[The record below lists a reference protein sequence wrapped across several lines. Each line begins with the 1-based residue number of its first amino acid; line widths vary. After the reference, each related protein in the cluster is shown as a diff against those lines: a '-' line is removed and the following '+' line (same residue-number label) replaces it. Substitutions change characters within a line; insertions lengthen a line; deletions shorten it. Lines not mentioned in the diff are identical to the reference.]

1 MRASPVNDREVS
13 DVDGA
18 QAGSA
23 AVRIRGLSKTF
34 RRQGGTVVSAVDGV
48 DLDIGA
54 GEMVVLLGPS
64 GCGKTTL
71 LRSLVGLETP
81 DTGFIFAVGRNVF
94 SSEERLNLPPEKRG
108 ISMMFQ
114 NYALWP
120 HMSVGSNVEYPL
132 TNRRIAKAERR
143 ESVIRALK
151 AVGLAELAD
160 QYPRQLSGGQQQRVA
175 LARSLVT
182 DPDAVVFDEPLS
194 NVDAQVRQD
203 LRVEILAAQ
212 RRVGFAG
219 IYVTHDQ
226 YEAMQM
232 ATRLAVMRA
241 GKIVQIGTPEDIYT
255 RPRNRFVAT
264 FVGTSNI
271 LDVHSVESRGPSALR
286 VSTEIG
292 DLDVDPPPGGIPD
305 GRHYAFV
312 AARPEA
318 LSVVS
323 PDYDG
328 VAEVTVETVM
338 FSGSSVEF
346 TVFTANGRRLRGMTT
361 ADNAWMRP
369 DDKAVL
375 RIAPSSLQLLE
386 D

>member
-1 MRASPVNDREVS
+1 MRAAPVNEQEAT
-13 DVDGA
+13 DVGGEP
-18 QAGSA
+18 AGSA

-34 RRQGGTVVSAVDGV
+34 RRQGGSVVSAVDGV
-48 DLDIGA
+48 DLDIA
-54 GEMVVLLGPS
+54 PGEMVVLLGPS

-81 DTGFIFAVGRNVF
+81 DTGSIFAVGRNVF
-94 SSEERLNLPPEKRG
+94 SAEERLNLPPEKRG

-143 ESVIRALK
+143 QSVIRALK

-241 GKIVQIGTPEDIYT
+241 GKIVQIGTPEAIYT

-271 LDVHSVESRGPSALR
+271 LDVHSTVATGPSALR
-286 VSTEIG
+286 VGTEIG
-292 DLDVDPPPGGIPD
+292 DLDVDLPPGEVTREPK
-305 GRHYAFV
+305 FV

-318 LSVVS
+318 LTVVS
-323 PDYDG
+323 PDLDG

-346 TVFTANGRRLRGMTT
+346 TVFTAGGRRLRGMTT